1 MVFVFVE
8 YVVNQ
13 EKMVI
18 MNSKTLRINITRAR
32 IIKLAIE
39 NYEEIAKLN
48 FNNEEYA
55 QLLLI
60 KSLCEKMILS
70 SQTEHITQTKQN
82 KTQELNCNNNK
93 VML

>member
-1 MVFVFVE
+1 M
-8 YVVNQ
+8 Q
-13 EKMVI
+13 SKT
-18 MNSKTLRINITRAR
+18 SKTLRLTITRAR

-70 SQTEHITQTKQN
+70 TQN